1 MIPYADEALFQQDS
15 IDKTMYLTWNR
26 QLQTTA
32 QAYDF
37 FKSNNPAPAGL
48 AFYPYEERDK
58 YHFDEFWG
66 SSAFNMDHIFFKGFR
81 GSSNTLYGRIAVVSD
96 YGPVNCTFSIINN
109 SQLRITTG
117 NNNKIRVLSVSAT
130 WVYYHYMFDWVKE
143 YTPVNGVVN
152 LPQTDMCVE
161 QIWSTYHATCECITN
176 KDLAAESF
184 ALTQKLTADGGFSLG
199 ECNSSF
205 IEFSVG
211 GWTSALLNKNLE
223 CWIVPKGGARFL
235 IGKYT
240 VTSDEPT
247 ADRRWRNVVAYD
259 ALQAV
264 LNKDVTSWYN
274 TLLPN
279 ENSSCTLKQFRDSFF
294 TNVGI
299 TQVSTTLVN
308 DALTIKRTIEPKQL
322 SGKDVLTAICEINGV
337 FGRINRN
344 GAFKY
349 VELSAPQGALY
360 PADDLYPA
368 DNLYPVEPDAGTAE
382 IWNSLY
388 LKAQYEDFKVDSIGS
403 VQIRNDKN
411 EIGVTVG
418 SGTNIYII
426 EGNFLAFGNDA
437 AGMTSIA
444 NNILGKI
451 TGIIFRPATVTA
463 VGNPCLEIGDNI
475 HFTTTYT
482 DVETIIFQRKLKGIQ
497 SLKDDYAAK
506 SKKKSAEKNINS
518 TQKQITKINGDV
530 TEVKQDLI
538 QAKKVIADEIEAVDG
553 KIDNLTAIAITTQNI
568 STVTLNASQI
578 TAGTISTDRLDTG
591 AIATQT
597 VTATTISAALA
608 SPSQGTIT
616 VGTGR
621 FAQIYWYT
629 DTSGGG
635 NPNYQLVKSFNDGN
649 GHWVL
654 YV

>member
-1 MIPYADEALFQQDS
+1 MISYADESLFQQDS
-15 IDKTMYLTWNR
+15 IDKQFYFLYDNNVHTQAEAWAWFTANNKWGFYFDTPENYGFSDFWN
-26 QLQTTA
+26 
-32 QAYDF
+32 
-37 FKSNNPAPAGL
+37 
-48 AFYPYEERDK
+48 
-58 YHFDEFWG
+58 G
-66 SSAFNMDHIFFKGFR
+66 SKAFNIQKVYVQDTTGTKSIC
-81 GSSNTLYGRIAVVSD
+81 AVTSD
-96 YGPVNCTFSIINN
+96 YGPVDCEFTHEGFTFIIREKNRRPIKVFAVGARWHN
-109 SQLRITTG
+109 WTYYKLTTWCG
-117 NNNKIRVLSVSAT
+117 
-130 WVYYHYMFDWVKE
+130 
-143 YTPVNGVVN
+143 
-152 LPQTDMCVE
+152 
-161 QIWSTYHATCECITN
+161 TYPTGEVMLNYANEIAERYDTCPNYITN
-176 KDLAAESF
+176 KDLAAEAFSM
-184 ALTQKLTADGGFSLG
+184 TQKLTADGGFSLG
-199 ECNSSF
+199 ECNSAF

-211 GWTSALLNKNLE
+211 GWTKALLNKNLE
-223 CWIVPKGGARFL
+223 CWVVPKGGARFYL
-235 IGKYT
+235 GGFK

-279 ENSSCTLKQFRDSFF
+279 ENSSCTVKQFRDSFF
-294 TNVGI
+294 SNVGV
-299 TQVSTTLVN
+299 TQVSATLVN
-308 DALTIKRTIEPKQL
+308 DSITIKRTIEPKQL
-322 SGKDVLTAICEINGV
+322 SGKDVVTAICEINGV
-337 FGRINRN
+337 FGRIDRN
-344 GAFKY
+344 GKFKY
-349 VELSAPQGALY
+349 VELTAPTGALY
-360 PADDLYPA
+360 PAEDIYPA
-368 DNLYPVEPDAGTAE
+368 NDLYPVEPSAGTAE
-382 IWNSLY
+382 IWNNLY
-388 LKAQYEDFKVDSIGS
+388 LQAQYEDFKVDSIGS

-418 SGTNIYII
+418 SGSNVYVI

-437 AGMTSIA
+437 TTMTSIA

-463 VGNPCLEIGDNI
+463 VGDPCLEIGDNI

-538 QAKKVIADEIEAVDG
+538 QAKKVIADEIVATNG

-635 NPNYQLVKSFNDGN
+635 NPSYHAVKSQPDGS
-649 GHWVL
+649 GKYFL
-654 YV
+654 YVD

>member
-1 MIPYADEALFQQDS
+1 MISYADEALFQQDS
-15 IDKTMYLTWNR
+15 IDKQMYFLYDNNVHTQEEAWNWFKANNKWGFGFN
-26 QLQTTA
+26 TA
-32 QAYDF
+32 DYYGFGDF
-37 FKSNNPAPAGL
+37 W
-48 AFYPYEERDK
+48 D
-58 YHFDEFWG
+58 G
-66 SSAFNMDHIFFKGFR
+66 SKAFNIQKVYIQDTTGA
-81 GSSNTLYGRIAVVSD
+81 YGICAVTSD
-96 YGPVNCTFSIINN
+96 YGPVDCEFWCTNN
-109 SQLRITTG
+109 YQF
-117 NNNKIRVLSVSAT
+117 NIREKKGLPIKVFAIGAK
-130 WVYYHYMFDWVKE
+130 WNYHVYYKFDSWC
-143 YTPVNGVVN
+143 G
-152 LPQTDMCVE
+152 
-161 QIWSTYHATCECITN
+161 TYPTGEALQLNYANRIYERYDTCPNYIMN
-176 KDLAAESF
+176 KDLASEAFS
-184 ALTQKLTADGGFSLG
+184 LTQKLTADGGFSLG
-199 ECNSSF
+199 ECNAAY

-223 CWIVPKGGARFL
+223 CWVVPKGGARFYL
-235 IGKYT
+235 GGFK

-264 LNKDVTSWYN
+264 LNRDVTSWYN
-274 TLLPN
+274 SLLPN

-349 VELSAPQGALY
+349 VELTAPQGALY
-360 PADDLYPA
+360 PAEDIYPA

-418 SGTNIYII
+418 SGTNVYII

-463 VGNPCLEIGDNI
+463 VGDPCLEIGDNI

-538 QAKKVIADEIEAVDG
+538 QAKKVIADEIEATNG

-635 NPNYQLVKSFNDGN
+635 NPSYHAVKSQPDGS
-649 GHWVL
+649 GKYFL
-654 YV
+654 YVD

>member
-1 MIPYADEALFQQDS
+1 MISYADEALFQQDS

-26 QLQTTA
+26 QLQTVE

-48 AFYPYEERDK
+48 AFK
-58 YHFDEFWG
+58 YDRADYNFDTFWG
-66 SSAFNMDHIFFKGFR
+66 DSAFNMDHIFFRGFR
-81 GSSNTLYGRIAVVSD
+81 GSAVTLYGRIAVVSD

-109 SQLRITTG
+109 SQLKITTG
-117 NNNKIRVLSVSAT
+117 NNNKIRVICVAASWS
-130 WVYYHYMFDWVKE
+130 YYYYQFCWINT

-152 LPQTDMCVE
+152 LPQTDMCVD

-205 IEFSVG
+205 IEFTVG

-223 CWIVPKGGARFL
+223 CWIIPKGGARFL
-235 IGKYT
+235 VGKYT

-274 TLLPN
+274 SLLPN
-279 ENSSCTLKQFRDSFF
+279 ENSSCTVKQFRDSFF
-294 TNVGI
+294 SNVGI
-299 TQVSTTLVN
+299 TQVSATLVN
-308 DALTIKRTIEPKQL
+308 DSVTVTRTIEPKQL
-322 SGKDVLTAICEINGV
+322 SGKDVLNAICEINGC
-337 FGRINRN
+337 FGRINRD
-344 GAFKY
+344 GKFQY
-349 VELSAPQGALY
+349 VELTAPQGALY
-360 PADDLYPA
+360 PAEDIYPA
-368 DNLYPVEPDAGTAE
+368 NDLYPVEPSAGTAE

-388 LKAQYEDFKVDSIGS
+388 LKAQYEDYKVNSIGS

-418 SGTNIYII
+418 SGTNIYLI
-426 EGNFLAFGNDA
+426 EGNLLAFGHTTAD
-437 AGMTSIA
+437 MTTIA
-444 NNILGKI
+444 NNILSKI
-451 TGIIFRPATVTA
+451 TGIIFRPASVTA
-463 VGNPCLEIGDNI
+463 VGDPCLEIGDNI
-475 HFTTTYT
+475 HFTTKYT

-497 SLKDDYAAK
+497 SLKDDYVSK
-506 SKKKSAEKNINS
+506 SKKQSAEKNINS

-538 QAKKVIADEIEAVDG
+538 QAKKVIADEIEATNG

-635 NPNYQLVKSFNDGN
+635 NPSYHVVKSQPDGS
-649 GHWVL
+649 GKYFL
-654 YV
+654 YVD

>member
-1 MIPYADEALFQQDS
+1 MISYADEALFQQDS

-26 QLQTTA
+26 QLQTVE

-37 FKSNNPAPAGL
+37 FKANNPYGIQ
-48 AFYPYEERDK
+48 FYYDRSQYD
-58 YHFDEFWG
+58 FDTFWG
-66 SSAFNMDHIFFKGFR
+66 DAFNMSKAFCKGFHS
-81 GSSNTLYGRIAVVSD
+81 GVANTEYCCIGVVSD
-96 YGPVNCTFSIINN
+96 YGPVNCSFSIVNN
-109 SQLRITTG
+109 VNLKITTG
-117 NNNKIRVLSVSAT
+117 NNNKIRVLVVGAT
-130 WVYYHYMFDWVKE
+130 WVYNNFYKILLKT
-143 YTPVNGVVN
+143 YTPSNGVVTI
-152 LPQTDMCVE
+152 PSADMCFDRLDA
-161 QIWSTYHATCECITN
+161 TYQSTCEYITN

-223 CWIVPKGGARFL
+223 CWIVPKGGARFYL
-235 IGKYT
+235 GGFK

-247 ADRRWRNVVAYD
+247 ADRRWRKVVAYD
-259 ALQAV
+259 ALQTI
-264 LNKDVTSWYN
+264 LNKDMTAWYN
-274 TLLPN
+274 SLLPN
-279 ENSSCTLKQFRDSFF
+279 ENSSCTVKQFRDSFF
-294 TNVGI
+294 SNVGVS
-299 TQVSTTLVN
+299 QVSATLVN
-308 DALTIKRTIEPKQL
+308 DGITVTRTIEPKQL
-322 SGKDVLTAICEINGV
+322 SGKDVLTAICEINGC

-349 VELSAPQGALY
+349 IELTAPQGSLY
-360 PADDLYPA
+360 PAEDIYPANDLYPM
-368 DNLYPVEPDAGTAE
+368 EPSAGTAE
-382 IWNSLY
+382 IWNNLY
-388 LKAQYEDFKVDSIGS
+388 LTAQYEDFKVNSIGS

-418 SGTNIYII
+418 SGTNIYLI
-426 EGNFLAFGNDA
+426 EGNFLAFGKNA
-437 AGMTSIA
+437 ADMTTIA
-444 NNILGKI
+444 NNILSKI
-451 TGIIFRPATVTA
+451 TGIIFRPASVKA
-463 VGNPCLEIGDNI
+463 VGDPCLEIGDNI

-497 SLKDDYAAK
+497 SLKDEYSAK
-506 SKKKSAEKNINS
+506 SKKQSAEKNINS
-518 TQKQITKINGDV
+518 TSKQITKINGDV

-538 QAKKVIADEIEAVDG
+538 QAKKVIADEIEATNG

-635 NPNYQLVKSFNDGN
+635 NPSYHAVKSQPDGS
-649 GHWVL
+649 GKYFL
-654 YV
+654 YVD

>member
-1 MIPYADEALFQQDS
+1 MISYADEALFQQDS
-15 IDKTMYLTWNR
+15 IDKQFYFLYDNNVHTQAEAWSWFTANNKWGFYFDTAENYGFSDFWN
-26 QLQTTA
+26 
-32 QAYDF
+32 
-37 FKSNNPAPAGL
+37 
-48 AFYPYEERDK
+48 
-58 YHFDEFWG
+58 G
-66 SSAFNMDHIFFKGFR
+66 SKAFNIQKIYVRDTTGSYHIC
-81 GSSNTLYGRIAVVSD
+81 AVTSD
-96 YGPVNCTFSIINN
+96 YGPVDCEFWHVGYEFNIREKSRKPIKVFDLSARWSNWYYSKNTAWSK
-109 SQLRITTG
+109 TYPTG
-117 NNNKIRVLSVSAT
+117 EAL
-130 WVYYHYMFDWVKE
+130 
-143 YTPVNGVVN
+143 N
-152 LPQTDMCVE
+152 LQWANELAERYDSCPN
-161 QIWSTYHATCECITN
+161 YITN
-176 KDLAAESF
+176 KDLAAEAFSM
-184 ALTQKLTADGGFSLG
+184 TQKLTADGGFSLG

-211 GWTSALLNKNLE
+211 GWTKALLNKNLE
-223 CWIVPKGGARFL
+223 CWVVPKGGARFYL
-235 IGKYT
+235 GGFK

-349 VELSAPQGALY
+349 VELTAPQGALY

-538 QAKKVIADEIEAVDG
+538 QAKKVIADELVVTNG

-597 VTATTISAALA
+597 VTATTISAALHD
-608 SPSQGTIT
+608 PSEGVIT
-616 VGTGR
+616 CGTGR
-621 FAQIYWYT
+621 FQTIYWYT
-629 DTSGGG
+629 NTGGATD
-635 NPNYQLVKSFNDGN
+635 YHLVKYFNDGN
-649 GHWVL
+649 GHNVL
-654 YV
+654 YVD

>member
-1 MIPYADEALFQQDS
+1 MISYADEALFQQDS

-26 QLQTTA
+26 QLTTA
-32 QAYDF
+32 AGAYDF
-37 FKSNNPAPAGL
+37 YKANNPYGPQ
-48 AFYPYEERDK
+48 FYYDRSQYD
-58 YHFDEFWG
+58 FDTFWG
-66 SSAFNMDHIFFKGFR
+66 DAFNMSKAFCKGFHS
-81 GSSNTLYGRIAVVSD
+81 GLANTEYCCIGVVSD
-96 YGPVNCTFSIINN
+96 YGPVNCSFSIVNN
-109 SQLRITTG
+109 VNLKITTG
-117 NNNKIRVLSVSAT
+117 NNNKIRVLVVGAT
-130 WVYYHYMFDWVKE
+130 WVYNNFYKILLKT
-143 YTPVNGVVN
+143 YTPSNGVVTI
-152 LPQTDMCVE
+152 PSADMCFDRLDATY
-161 QIWSTYHATCECITN
+161 QSTCDCITN

-205 IEFSVG
+205 IEFTVG

-235 IGKYT
+235 VGKYT

-337 FGRINRN
+337 FGRINRD
-344 GAFKY
+344 GKFKY
-349 VELSAPQGALY
+349 VELTAPQGALY
-360 PADDLYPA
+360 PTEDIYPA
-368 DNLYPVEPDAGTAE
+368 DNLYPVEPNAGTAE

-418 SGTNIYII
+418 SGTNVYII

-538 QAKKVIADEIEAVDG
+538 QAKKVIADEIVAVDG

-597 VTATTISAALA
+597 VTATTISAALHD
-608 SPSQGTIT
+608 PSEGVIT
-616 VGTGR
+616 CGTGR
-621 FAQIYWYT
+621 FQTIYWYT
-629 DTSGGG
+629 NTGGATD
-635 NPNYQLVKSFNDGN
+635 YHLVKYFNDGN
-649 GHWVL
+649 GHNVL
-654 YV
+654 YVD